1 MEVEFLSSFSKDL
14 SKLSSPS
21 IRKSVKNLIIKIEN
35 AKVLTEIPNV
45 KKLTGYQTA
54 YRIRLGDYRVGFFF
68 EKNIIQLA
76 RIVHRK
82 DIYKVFP

>member
-35 AKVLTEIPNV
+35 AKALTEIPNV